1 MTRILWVPLALV
13 LASLALWIVVGPW
26 FPKNSF
32 VIFLVAAYF
41 GASALGGF
49 WMLYIAVRYEKRPL
63 QFALLSVIPYT
74 FLWYY
79 FERVRPGKHKTRV
92 MAAAS

>member
-1 MTRILWVPLALV
+1 
-13 LASLALWIVVGPW
+13 
-26 FPKNSF
+26 
-32 VIFLVAAYF
+32 
-41 GASALGGF
+41 
-49 WMLYIAVRYEKRPL
+49 MLYIAVRYEKRPL